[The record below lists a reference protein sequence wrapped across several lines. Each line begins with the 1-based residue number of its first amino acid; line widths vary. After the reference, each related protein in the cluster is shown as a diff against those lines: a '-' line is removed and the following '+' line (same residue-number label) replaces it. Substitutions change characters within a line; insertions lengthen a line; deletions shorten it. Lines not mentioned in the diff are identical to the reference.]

1 MMIPKEDYKKVP
13 IEKATAIPDKGGFYQ
28 LYKNLYWQVTE
39 DNCILF
45 YLGHDHKGYSP
56 QCNASKATV
65 EHFAKKEMYPWKT
78 RAELIE
84 NVFIHHDCSD
94 FI

>member
-1 MMIPKEDYKKVP
+1 MLPVYDYAKIPID
-13 IEKATAIPDKGGFYQ
+13 KATAIPSEGGFYQ
-28 LYKNLYWQVTE
+28 LYKNRYWHVTE

-45 YLGHDHKGYSP
+45 YLGHNHKSYSP
-56 QCNASKATV
+56 QCNHNKKII
-65 EHFAKKEMYPWKT
+65 EHYAARYPWKT

-84 NVFIHHDCSD
+84 NVFAPHDCSD